1 VKQLKTLKK
10 LFKITS
16 KISKKYYL
24 VIFVQAIIKTMKAL
38 IGVYGLK
45 LIIDGVMQE
54 DILLA
59 FKFAFIVLMCELII
73 LWLEKKA
80 AYSVEINQQIMI
92 QSLMRE
98 STNKMMRIDYS
109 YLENPTYLDL
119 KERAKY
125 AIEQLDAIGTFFRA
139 IADSLYLLFVLISM
153 ASILIIFNP
162 FLFLIMVLTVFL
174 HALATKAASKHQIK
188 LFNDLGPINRKY
200 SYHLN
205 VIVGT
210 KYAKDFRMY
219 PLAKLMYSKYIYY
232 KKYMIDYLKS
242 INRKIG
248 FYSAIYSFIN
258 YSQMLLV
265 YLYVGYQSIKN
276 ALGVSSFIYLTSTA
290 LKASEALS
298 GLIDK
303 VAEFRKS
310 AQFLE
315 PLVELMELK
324 ESGFETLHG
333 LTADPMLHLTFNHV
347 TFSYPGSTKT
357 VLDDISFIINKG
369 EKISIVGLNGA
380 GKTTIVKLISRLY
393 EPTSGSI
400 LYNGIDIKNYD
411 YKSYISMI
419 AAVFQDF
426 KLFALTLHENVDI
439 EETDEQVAYDCCC
452 LVGLQDKIKAL
463 PDGLKTYYSKEYHK
477 SGIELSGGEMQKLSI
492 ARAMYKNASLMILD
506 EPTSALDPLSEAEIY
521 QNFAELIKDKTAIF
535 ISHRM
540 SSSVFCDR
548 IIVIESGKIQAI
560 DTHTN
565 LMKNSDGMYYKL
577 FNSQSQYYGLEQYC
591 IDN

>member
-1 VKQLKTLKK
+1 M
-10 LFKITS
+10 
-16 KISKKYYL
+16 
-24 VIFVQAIIKTMKAL
+24 QAIIKAMKAL

-45 LIIDGVMQE
+45 LIIDGVTQG

-59 FKFAFIVLMCELII
+59 LKYALIVLLCESFI
-73 LWLEKKA
+73 LWFEKKA
-80 AYSVEINQQIMI
+80 ANSVEINQQIMI

-98 STNKMMRIDYS
+98 STNKMMKIDYS

-153 ASILIIFNP
+153 SSILIIFNP
-162 FLFLIMVLTVFL
+162 LVFLIMVVTVLL
-174 HALATKAASKHQIK
+174 HAFATKAASKYQIK

-200 SYHLN
+200 SYYLN
-205 VIVGT
+205 VIAGN

-219 PLAKLMYSKYIYY
+219 PLAKLMYSKYKYY
-232 KKYMIDYLKS
+232 KKDMIDYLKS

-248 FYSAIYSFIN
+248 FYSAVYSIIN

-276 ALGVSSFIYLTSTA
+276 ALGVSSFVYLTGTA
-290 LKASEALS
+290 LKASETLS

-324 ESGFETLHG
+324 ESGFETMSG
-333 LTADPMLHLTFNHV
+333 LTAESMLQLTFSHV
-347 TFSYPGSTKT
+347 TFFYPGSNKM
-357 VLDDISFIINKG
+357 VLDDISFTINKG
-369 EKISIVGLNGA
+369 EKISIVGINGA

-393 EPTSGSI
+393 EPTSGNI

-411 YKSYISMI
+411 YKSYVSMI

-426 KLFALTLHENVDI
+426 KLFALTLHENIDI
-439 EETDEQVAYDCCC
+439 DATDEQAAYDCCC

-477 SGIELSGGEMQKLSI
+477 NGIELSGGEMQKITI

-548 IIVIESGKIQAI
+548 IIVIEGGKLQAI
-560 DTHTN
+560 DTHLN
-565 LMKNSDGMYYKL
+565 LMKNTEGMYYKL
-577 FNSQSQYYGLEQYC
+577 FNSQSQYYGLKQHC
-591 IDN
+591 ADII

>member
-1 VKQLKTLKK
+1 M
-10 LFKITS
+10 
-16 KISKKYYL
+16 

-45 LIIDGVMQE
+45 LIIDGIMQG
-54 DILLA
+54 DILIAL
-59 FKFAFIVLMCELII
+59 KYAFIVLLCESFI
-73 LWLEKKA
+73 LWFEKKA
-80 AYSVEINQQIMI
+80 VNSVEINQQIMI

-153 ASILIIFNP
+153 TSILIIFNP
-162 FLFLIMVLTVFL
+162 LVFL
-174 HALATKAASKHQIK
+174 MMVVTVLLHAIATKAASKHQIK

-200 SYHLN
+200 SYYLN
-205 VIVGT
+205 VIVGK

-219 PLAKLMYSKYIYY
+219 PLAHLMYSKYLYY
-232 KKYMIDYLKS
+232 KNYMIDYLKS

-248 FYSAIYSFIN
+248 YYSAIYSLIN

-276 ALGVSSFIYLTSTA
+276 ALGVSSFVYLTGTA

-315 PLVELMELK
+315 PFVELMELK
-324 ESGFETLHG
+324 ESGFETMGG
-333 LTADPMLHLTFNHV
+333 LSAEPMLQLTFNHIS
-347 TFSYPGSTKT
+347 FSYPGSTRM
-357 VLDDISFIINKG
+357 VLDDVSFTINKG
-369 EKISIVGLNGA
+369 EKISIVGINGA

-393 EPTSGSI
+393 EPTSGNI
-400 LYNGIDIKNYD
+400 LYNGIDIINYD
-411 YKSYISMI
+411 YNSYISMI

-426 KLFALTLHENVDI
+426 KLFALTLHENIDI
-439 EETDEQVAYDCCC
+439 DVTDEQSAYDCCC
-452 LVGLQDKIKAL
+452 LVGLQDKINTL

-477 SGIELSGGEMQKLSI
+477 QGIELSGGEMQKVTI

-506 EPTSALDPLSEAEIY
+506 EPTSALDPLAEAEIY
-521 QNFAELIKDKTAIF
+521 QNFAELIRDKTAIF

-548 IIVIESGKIQAI
+548 IIVIEGGKIQAI
-560 DTHTN
+560 DTHPN
-565 LMKNSDGMYYKL
+565 LMKNTEGMYYKL
-577 FNSQSQYYGLEQYC
+577 FNSQSQYYGLEQKGVD
-591 IDN
+591 I